1 MTRVRLAA
9 AAVGTSVTVAVV
21 SAPAALAAPPA
32 GGGSVPSPTPNPGAV
47 PGGQQLLNLLG
58 GASFVAVVACVA
70 GLLISA
76 SRHQIAVHQ
85 RQPDKAAH
93 TLHGMQVAGMGAAA
107 AGGVH
112 AIVAFFFNTGLGI
125 H

>member
-1 MTRVRLAA
+1 MTRLRR
-9 AAVGTSVTVAVV
+9 AVALVVPSVTVVLL
-21 SAPAALAAPPA
+21 SASMALAAPPA
-32 GGGSVPSPTPNPGAV
+32 GGGSVPSPTPNAGEV

-58 GASFVAVVACVA
+58 GASFVALAACVA

-76 SRHQIAVHQ
+76 ARHQIAVHQ

-93 TLHGMQVAGMGAAA
+93 TLHGVQVAGMGACA

-112 AIVAFFFNTGLGI
+112 AITAFFFNAGLGI